1 VIAMQTLVT
10 VLTVVSA
17 ALLMVQ
23 AGLGK
28 RQLAWRPQPV
38 GKRRRRPG
46 QR

>member
-1 VIAMQTLVT
+1 MITMQTLVT

-28 RQLAWRPQPV
+28 RQLAWRPQPAR
-38 GKRRRRPG
+38 KRRRRPG
-46 QR
+46 AR